1 MIQGVVSDRLE
12 AIVVVTGPLGQTR
25 EIEAVVDTGFNG
37 FLTLPPALV
46 TELGLPLVTTG
57 RAFLADGGVVEFDV
71 FNVRVTWDGRP
82 RHIEAYAAQTTSL
95 VGMALLNGHSLFVE
109 VVEGG
114 RVAIQPHG

>member
-1 MIQGVVSDRLE
+1 M
-12 AIVVVTGPLGQTR
+12 
-25 EIEAVVDTGFNG
+25 DTGFSEC
-37 FLTLPPALV
+37 LILRPDLA
-46 TELGLPLVTTG
+46 TELQLESAGVDHLI
-57 RAFLADGGVVEFDV
+57 LADGSVETFDV